1 MMDDCLN
8 VCSLY
13 NCMSINVIKK
23 GYKKYYFGSIKNTNP
38 GPYHRPTGDDEND
51 GRGVKISKNLHSVR
65 VS

>member
-1 MMDDCLN
+1 MDDCLN

-51 GRGVKISKNLHSVR
+51 G
-65 VS
+65 